1 MKLLI
6 EPRGVR
12 ANSRLQIGFERTLRL
27 PDDGKTYPLP
37 PGLGALP
44 VRRVMDYAE
53 RAPAAWR
60 AGGPNDLFLPLHD
73 REALFLVFAGTE
85 GQPCAVQVGVGG
97 INAVSGQA
105 WNETLQADPQDYLVC
120 PPQPWLDGINAGA
133 GMVRQFVAVPLG
145 QGYTVEGQLTGQE
158 ALGGIQIL
166 IWDAKP
172 GRFPDSPP
180 ESVGEKTIESTAVGL
195 ESLVL
200 ETPGV
205 MGLGAGG
212 QMRQKIYPDPHGI
225 ETWESAPAA
234 SLRVHLVRARDWAAL
249 TGEEPPPTP
258 VSAALYTA
266 YGLPWFALEDADWG
280 DVAAAS
286 SLARVKSI
294 QELEREKTG
303 RCGADLDGTSLAL
316 PDQQIVTLE
325 LSRQSGVASELD
337 TTQPEEKSHE
347 KPESNR

>member
-1 MKLLI
+1 MKLRI
-6 EPRGVR
+6 EPHGIR
-12 ANSRLQIGFERTLRL
+12 ANGRLQIGFERTLRL
-27 PDDGKTYPLP
+27 PDDGNTYPLP

-53 RAPAAWR
+53 RAPATWR
-60 AGGPNDLFLPLHD
+60 AGGSDDLFLPLHD
-73 REALFLVFAGTE
+73 REALFLVFASTE

-97 INAVSGQA
+97 VNAVSGQA

-145 QGYTVEGQLTGQE
+145 QGYTVEGQITGQE

-172 GRFPDSPP
+172 GRLPLPVGP
-180 ESVGEKTIESTAVGL
+180 AEPAGEKTLESMTVGL
-195 ESLVL
+195 E
-200 ETPGV
+200 GV
-205 MGLGAGG
+205 TRKSPDIMGLGAGG

-225 ETWESAPAA
+225 ETWEPAPAA

-258 VSAALYTA
+258 VSPALYTA
-266 YGLPWFALEDADWG
+266 CGLPWFALDDADRD
-280 DVAAAS
+280 DVAAAP

-294 QELEREKTG
+294 QELERQKNGPARRRSG
-303 RCGADLDGTSLAL
+303 RC
-316 PDQQIVTLE
+316 
-325 LSRQSGVASELD
+325 LSGSPG
-337 TTQPEEKSHE
+337 P
-347 KPESNR
+347 SNRHA

>member
-1 MKLLI
+1 MKLRI
-6 EPRGVR
+6 EPYGVR
-12 ANSRLQIGFERTLRL
+12 ANGRLQIGFECTLRL
-27 PDDGKTYPLP
+27 PDDGKMYPLP

-44 VRRVMDYAE
+44 ARRVMDYAE
-53 RAPAAWR
+53 RVPAAWR
-60 AGGPNDLFLPLHD
+60 AGGPDDLFLPLHD
-73 REALFLVFAGTE
+73 CEALFLVFAGAE

-97 INAVSGQA
+97 VNAVSGQA

-145 QGYTVEGQLTGQE
+145 QGYTVEGQITGQE

-172 GRFPDSPP
+172 GRFPASPAEP
-180 ESVGEKTIESTAVGL
+180 AGEQPIESMAVGL

-200 ETPGV
+200 ETPGI

-225 ETWESAPAA
+225 ETWEPAPAA

-258 VSAALYTA
+258 VSPALYTA
-266 YGLPWFALEDADWG
+266 CGLPWFALDDADRD
-280 DVAAAS
+280 DVAAAP

-294 QELEREKTG
+294 QELEQQKTG
-303 RCGADLDGTSLAL
+303 RRDVDPDDASLAL
-316 PDQQIVTLE
+316 PDQQIVTLA
-325 LSRQSGVASELD
+325 LSPQSGEASEPD
-337 TTQPEEKSHE
+337 TTQPEDKSHE
-347 KPESNR
+347 KPESDR